1 MQANGDMLAE
11 CWERRD
17 LRALLAQRFGMFEME
32 ELAEELEREHH
43 DVVRLTLGKSE
54 LPVHP
59 AITRAMVDAAQDHRR
74 SGLVY
79 PVGLPALREAVADY
93 EGQAYGRAVDADN
106 VVISVGTSTL
116 LRNLCCLLA
125 HDGGEVLLPRPYYP
139 LYLYSAALAGARVS
153 FYDIDLITGRID
165 FSSLRSSLS
174 GATRMV
180 ILNSPGNPLGN
191 RLTLADLRQV
201 DEAVDGRAVIV
212 SDEIYRNIYFDE
224 EAPSM
229 GALPDTR
236 SPVVV
241 TNAFSKG
248 FRMYARRVGY
258 GVVPGEFVHPLTT
271 MQDHTLLTTDPVP
284 QFGALE
290 ALRHLDEVE
299 TLRLLYAG
307 RRDYAVKRLSG
318 VATVRPIRAEGSFH
332 LTVDIASYLG
342 EGETDRSLTESIL
355 RATHVATVP
364 GSDFGLPGTIRL
376 SYSAA
381 AFETAIDRLAAY
393 FEGGPDLTA
402 WPEPGQAGRAR
413 RRRTGLIR

>member
-1 MQANGDMLAE
+1 MRANDDTLAE

-17 LRALLAQRFGMFEME
+17 LGALLAQRFGMFAME
-32 ELAEELEREHH
+32 ELAEELERKHD

-59 AITRAMVDAAQDHRR
+59 AITEAMVDAVRDHNR
-74 SGLVY
+74 SSLVY
-79 PVGLPALREAVADY
+79 PAGLPALREAVAAY
-93 EGQAYGRAVDADN
+93 EGQAYGRHVDAES

-116 LRNLCCLLA
+116 MRNLCCLLA

-139 LYLYSAALAGARVS
+139 LYLYSAALAGAAVS
-153 FYDIDLITGRID
+153 FYDIDLVAGCVD
-165 FSSLRSSLS
+165 LSSLRRSLS

-191 RLTLADLRQV
+191 RLTMADFIQV
-201 DEAVDGRAVIV
+201 DEAVEGRAVIV
-212 SDEIYRNIYFDE
+212 SDEIYRNVCFDE

-229 GALPDTR
+229 GALGDAR

-258 GVVPGEFVHPLTT
+258 AVVPREFVHPLTT

-290 ALRHLDEVE
+290 ALRHLDEVDA
-299 TLRLLYAG
+299 LRRLYAG
-307 RRDYAVKRLSG
+307 RRDYAMSRLSETG
-318 VATVRPIRAEGSFH
+318 AVRPVRAEGSFY
-332 LTVDIASYLG
+332 LTVDVASQLG
-342 EGETDRSLTESIL
+342 DGETDRSLTESIL
-355 RATHVATVP
+355 NATHVATVP

-376 SYSAA
+376 SYSAS
-381 AFETAIDRLAAY
+381 AFENAIDRLAAY
-393 FEGGPDLTA
+393 FEGGS
-402 WPEPGQAGRAR
+402 
-413 RRRTGLIR
+413 

>member
-1 MQANGDMLAE
+1 MRANGDMLAE
-11 CWERRD
+11 CWEKRD
-17 LRALLAQRFGMFEME
+17 LRALLAQRFGMFAME
-32 ELAEELEREHH
+32 ELAEELERKHD

-59 AITRAMVDAAQDHRR
+59 AITEAMVDAVRDHKR
-74 SGLVY
+74 SSLVY
-79 PVGLPALREAVADY
+79 PAGLPALREAVAGY
-93 EGQAYGRAVDADN
+93 EGQAYGRHVDADN

-116 LRNLCCLLA
+116 FRNLCCLLA

-139 LYLYSAALAGARVS
+139 LYLYSAALAGARLT
-153 FYDIDLITGRID
+153 FYDIDLITGCID

-174 GATRMV
+174 SATRMV

-191 RLTLADLRQV
+191 RLTMADLRQV

-212 SDEIYRNIYFDE
+212 SDEIYRNISFDE
-224 EAPSM
+224 EAPSL
-229 GALPDTR
+229 GALSDAR
-236 SPVVV
+236 SPIVV

-258 GVVPGEFVHPLTT
+258 AVVPREFVHPLTT

-290 ALRHLDEVE
+290 ALQHLDEVDA
-299 TLRLLYAG
+299 LRRLYAG
-307 RRDYAVKRLSG
+307 RRDYAVKRLGG
-318 VATVRPIRAEGSFH
+318 VATVRPIRAEGSFY
-332 LTVDIASYLG
+332 LTVDVASYRG
-342 EGETDRSLTESIL
+342 EGESDRSLTESIL
-355 RATHVATVP
+355 NATHVATVP

-381 AFETAIDRLAAY
+381 QFENAIDRLAMY
-393 FEGGPDLTA
+393 FE
-402 WPEPGQAGRAR
+402 AGS
-413 RRRTGLIR
+413 